1 MYMYVLMRDVQVC
14 LRTIMTCLDAEKYG
28 FRGSMAEIASCSYQA
43 RNVSTVGVIRT
54 GSILL
59 LFLSC

>member
-43 RNVSTVGVIRT
+43 RNVSTVGVICT